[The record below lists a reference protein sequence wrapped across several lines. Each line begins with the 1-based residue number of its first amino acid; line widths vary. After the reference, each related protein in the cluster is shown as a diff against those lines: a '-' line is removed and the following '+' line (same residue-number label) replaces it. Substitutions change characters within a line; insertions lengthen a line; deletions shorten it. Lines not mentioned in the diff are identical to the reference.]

1 MNPYLKYKE
10 QSVMTMTPG
19 EMVVR
24 LFEEAVK
31 QLTVARAAINNQ
43 KLETANSALLK
54 SQNIIR
60 HLRATLNMQVEI
72 SHNLA
77 MLYDFFIRQIIQC
90 NVKKDTQPIDAII
103 PMLTELKDSFAQAEK
118 LARID

>member
-24 LFEEAVK
+24 LFEEAIK
-31 QLTVARAAINNQ
+31 QLTMARSAINNH
-43 KLETANSALLK
+43 KIEAANAALLK

-60 HLRATLNMQVEI
+60 HLRSTLNMQYEI
-72 SHNLA
+72 SGNLA
-77 MLYDFFIRQIIQC
+77 MLYDFFIRQIIES
-90 NVKKDTQPIDAII
+90 NIKKDPQPIDAII

>member
-24 LFEEAVK
+24 LFEEAIK
-31 QLTVARAAINNQ
+31 QLTMAHSAINNH
-43 KLETANSALLK
+43 KIETANSSLLK

-60 HLRATLNMQVEI
+60 HLRSTLNMQYEI
-72 SHNLA
+72 SNNLA
-77 MLYDFFIRQIIQC
+77 MLYDFFISQIIQS
-90 NVKKDTQPIDAII
+90 NIKKDTQPIDDII

>member
-24 LFEEAVK
+24 LFEEAIK
-31 QLTVARAAINNQ
+31 QLTIARSAINNH
-43 KLETANSALLK
+43 KIETANSSLLK

-60 HLRATLNMQVEI
+60 HLRSTLNMQYEI
-72 SHNLA
+72 SNNLA
-77 MLYDFFIRQIIQC
+77 MLYDFFINQIIQS
-90 NVKKDTQPIDAII
+90 NIKKDTQPIDDII

>member
-24 LFEEAVK
+24 LFEEAIK
-31 QLTVARAAINNQ
+31 HLAIARSAINNH
-43 KLETANSALLK
+43 KIETANSSLLK

-60 HLRATLNMQVEI
+60 HLRSTLNMQYEI
-72 SHNLA
+72 SNNLA
-77 MLYDFFIRQIIQC
+77 MLYDFFISQIIQS
-90 NVKKDTQPIDAII
+90 NIKKDTQPIDDII